1 MRWYPVHR
9 SVVGMYALAQVA
21 GLPVHAAP
29 LQPEGLVSGYYSRPS
44 RPDVL
49 GDDLRRKSLAAR
61 SQRGGVQGVGSGAAR
76 VELPLAGDPSPL
88 VVGKFVM
95 AIPLSALPGEDD
107 IKQLL
112 RRVRVIHLSSEI
124 EIDSG
129 SDSY

>member
-1 MRWYPVHR
+1 M
-9 SVVGMYALAQVA
+9 
-21 GLPVHAAP
+21 
-29 LQPEGLVSGYYSRPS
+29 
-44 RPDVL
+44 
-49 GDDLRRKSLAAR
+49 
-61 SQRGGVQGVGSGAAR
+61 
-76 VELPLAGDPSPL
+76 AGDPSPL